1 MLTNS
6 VGSTQLGQC
15 QHPPVRGGGRRG
27 PGGSGRDRP
36 GPLPALH
43 RAEELGSQFLCP
55 VQPRSDAIK
64 ILAASPAT
72 TSVPCEHPA
81 ALCSAAAGRPVI
93 KGQQSG
99 RARQLAFDAVPPRRA
114 CSGARE
120 SLSRSPRER
129 RSDFR
134 ARGFRILG
142 LIN

>member
-43 RAEELGSQFLCP
+43 RAEELGSQFLCLGATP
-55 VQPRSDAIK
+55 LGRHQDYRRHLPQQPQCRAS
-64 ILAASPAT
+64 ILPPYAAQLRVGPSSKASSRAEPASSPLT
-72 TSVPCEHPA
+72 PFLQFC
-81 ALCSAAAGRPVI
+81 
-93 KGQQSG
+93 
-99 RARQLAFDAVPPRRA
+99 
-114 CSGARE
+114 ARE
-120 SLSRSPRER
+120 GLSRSPRER